1 MAPPRPRGPAAVS
14 WSMCRQLTLGHTGL
28 RSTSGAARCR
38 LFVAISGAACLAL
51 VLMGLC
57 RAIGAS
63 SSKPC
68 TAFLPAGGPQ
78 ARPLLAGGSLWGIG
92 SGARCEQR
100 TAMYADT
107 KLYDLLGVSSE
118 STVSE
123 IKKAYYKEARK
134 VHPDL
139 VPDADPEMKQ
149 RFQEVAEA
157 YQTLADP
164 VRRQQYDLAGL
175 AGLASMK
182 INATRLFG
190 PPPWRVLLG
199 RTDHWIWEDGK
210 KEAMMGLLVASIPNG
225 IAGVTIKTLEIAYE
239 EAYTTRVATLLDRV
253 SENQAK
259 DTVSALEEYGLAVK
273 AEPIEGEQS
282 HANETPLQYF
292 RRMQSELHE
301 ASESLRAAILQP
313 DNDDGEKE
321 GRDFEGWVEVV
332 RELRSELRA
341 AAKQLE
347 EFKMTQTS

>member
-1 MAPPRPRGPAAVS
+1 
-14 WSMCRQLTLGHTGL
+14 
-28 RSTSGAARCR
+28 
-38 LFVAISGAACLAL
+38 
-51 VLMGLC
+51 
-57 RAIGAS
+57 
-63 SSKPC
+63 
-68 TAFLPAGGPQ
+68 
-78 ARPLLAGGSLWGIG
+78 
-92 SGARCEQR
+92 
-100 TAMYADT
+100 MYADT